1 MMREKC
7 DEGGVVFFS
16 SHVLEVVEKLCD
28 RIGIIQKGQIV
39 KEGVVKDMVEN
50 TSLEA
55 IFLNLEGQN
64 ADISSENEN

>member
-1 MMREKC
+1 MKGESF
-7 DEGGVVFFS
+7 FFS